1 MMLYGMTGILSTH
14 LVHVQGDDVS
24 PNLLLGPVCGIGALQ
39 TFVKWA
45 IIGAQ

>member
-1 MMLYGMTGILSTH
+1 MMLYDMNGILSMH
-14 LVHVQGDDVS
+14 LVRFLGDDVS